1 MTEPLLIGS
10 DNAGFALKQA
20 LVQFL
25 DARDVP
31 YEDVG
36 VSTQDDDRM
45 YPLVAERVA
54 AEIERSGFT
63 RKGILLCGT
72 GIGMAI
78 AANKFKGIYAATC
91 HDTFSAE
98 RATLSN
104 NVNVLTMGARVIGPE
119 LAKKIVVEWLSH
131 EFVPSSSSPK
141 VEAIQR
147 LEEENFKQNLSG
159 MRK

>member
-1 MTEPLLIGS
+1 MIGS
-10 DNAGFALKQA
+10 DNAAFALKQA
-20 LVQFL
+20 VMQLL

-36 VSTQDDDRM
+36 AYTQEDDRI
-45 YPLVAERVA
+45 YPLVAQRVA

-98 RATLSN
+98 RARLSN
-104 NVNVLTMGARVIGPE
+104 NANVLTMGARVIGPE
-119 LAKKIVVEWLSH
+119 LAKKIVLEWMSH
-131 EFVPSSSSPK
+131 EFVPSSSSTK
-141 VEAIQR
+141 VEAIRR
-147 LEEENFKQNLSG
+147 LEEENFKPS
-159 MRK
+159 MR